1 MPRIRIVFTGM
12 MAAIAV
18 TLAVSGARAQAATS
32 EPSDAPPAALAG
44 LMPPHE
50 SGTAHHAK
58 TAHVKK
64 AAAKKLAAK
73 ISKKS
78 NTIAA
83 VPSPQPRAA
92 ATDALPANP
101 WPDAV
106 PSATVAAAAPPE
118 TAPANDE
125 PAPSEVV
132 VGGQTVQIAA
142 SDEINAI
149 DLAADNV
156 EKETPT
162 AGPADR
168 ADIAPAPQTALA
180 SRAMPGDANA
190 LGGASWIAQALA
202 ALGGAVAAGA
212 VAWFLIGS
220 GPVRMY
226 G

>member
-106 PSATVAAAAPPE
+106 PSVRCQPRR
-118 TAPANDE
+118 
-125 PAPSEVV
+125 
-132 VGGQTVQIAA
+132 
-142 SDEINAI
+142 I
-149 DLAADNV
+149 DARGRRGRFD
-156 EKETPT
+156 
-162 AGPADR
+162 AGNTGAR
-168 ADIAPAPQTALA
+168 TQAE
-180 SRAMPGDANA
+180 RGNPG
-190 LGGASWIAQALA
+190 
-202 ALGGAVAAGA
+202 
-212 VAWFLIGS
+212 
-220 GPVRMY
+220 
-226 G
+226 